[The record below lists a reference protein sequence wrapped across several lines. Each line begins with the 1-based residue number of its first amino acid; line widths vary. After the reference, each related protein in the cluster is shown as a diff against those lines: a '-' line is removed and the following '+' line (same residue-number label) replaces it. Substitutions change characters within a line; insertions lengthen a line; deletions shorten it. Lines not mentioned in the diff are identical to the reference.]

1 MDQLITKAGTVLTSE
16 KETELVAEAEAGLDP
31 NKLVPHLDDPG
42 DDPWGGANLES
53 PQEAA
58 ITRISAEKLRPYM
71 GMWVVIHEDEVIQS
85 AQSIRE
91 LMKKLRG
98 PEYSEKFRGSRSA
111 SLLWVPVDPSQD
123 VPFET

>member
-1 MDQLITKAGTVLTSE
+1 MKSKSIFWADLAKDLESSNFERVFMDTQREMLNS
-16 KETELVAEAEAGLDP
+16 
-31 NKLVPHLDDPG
+31 LDDPG
-42 DDPWGGANLES
+42 DDPWGGANLDS